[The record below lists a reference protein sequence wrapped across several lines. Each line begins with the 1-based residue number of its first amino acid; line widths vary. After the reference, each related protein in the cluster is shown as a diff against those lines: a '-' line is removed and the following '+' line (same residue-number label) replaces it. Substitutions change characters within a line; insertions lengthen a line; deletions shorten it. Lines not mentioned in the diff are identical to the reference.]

1 MADRLGNRDLDN
13 YTWEA
18 TPMGK
23 VLLIVVSLF
32 MAAWAIAPEL
42 LATWVL
48 GG

>member
-1 MADRLGNRDLDN
+1 MADRLGNRDFPQ
-13 YTWEA
+13 YSWEA

-23 VLLIVVSLF
+23 AILIVVSLF